1 MNKNVDSTGIPHEA
15 IDKLN
20 NVFVKKR
27 NIKKV
32 LLFGSRVK
40 STYSSGSDIDIALE
54 GNITYS
60 ELMQAM
66 ILVDDLNLP
75 YKIDLVLMQNLQNE
89 ELIKHIESEGI
100 LLYQRVNN

>member
-15 IDKLN
+15 IAKLN

-27 NIKKV
+27 NIKKA

-75 YKIDLVLMQNLQNE
+75 YKIGLVLMQNLQNE